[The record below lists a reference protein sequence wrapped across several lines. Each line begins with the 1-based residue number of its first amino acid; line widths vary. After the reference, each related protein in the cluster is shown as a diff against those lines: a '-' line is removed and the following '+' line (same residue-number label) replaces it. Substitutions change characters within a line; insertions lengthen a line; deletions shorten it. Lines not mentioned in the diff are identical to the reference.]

1 MLTLNDLKTALIRDY
16 DECDLLDVLEI
27 DSQMIVNAF
36 SDVIEEKFDYLVNE
50 MELLGGEEDYDY
62 E

>member
-1 MLTLNDLKTALIRDY
+1 MLTLNDLKDALIRDY

-36 SDVIEEKFDYLVNE
+36 SDAIAERFDYLVNE
-50 MELLGGEEDYDY
+50 MELLGGEEDNED
-62 E
+62 